1 MGWVLAVGAALQAA
15 CVYPIMTDEVAVA
28 ASATALPPAERSI
41 MYLGGTQDRYRLIE
55 PEIPDLDWSTWRA
68 NYSPP
73 GAVAVAPGNW
83 SFRGGRFYGYCQFTA
98 PMAAGHSYRPA
109 LFACRYHGES
119 ARAGLVGQ
127 CLSDNPDARCC
138 ATLTDTAPGGGGTE
152 MALPCSPPPGYPPGV
167 DR

>member
-15 CVYPIMTDEVAVA
+15 CVYPIMTDEVAIA

-41 MYLGGTQDRYRLIE
+41 MYLGGNQDRYRLIE

-83 SFRGGRFYGYCQFTA
+83 SFRGGRFYGYCKFTA

-109 LFACRYHGES
+109 LFACRYHPEY
-119 ARAGLVGQ
+119 AQAGLVGQ
-127 CLSDNPDARCC
+127 CLRDNPGAHCC
-138 ATLTDTAPGGGGTE
+138 ATLTETTPDGGQTE
-152 MALPCSPPPGYPPGV
+152 IALPCSPPPG
-167 DR
+167 